1 MSRNVSVFLVL
12 AMICAGSLGV
22 TAPGAVATPSLDQ
35 VYSQLLDLKGRVLK
49 LEVENR
55 ALKTQMAA
63 MATHTHS
70 MGVKVSG
77 DGGSMTLRQLKF
89 DLDHN
94 VCMDCEWMYRV
105 GTQHT
110 HEEFTG
116 PPRL

>member
-1 MSRNVSVFLVL
+1 MSRNVTVVMLL
-12 AMICAGSLGV
+12 AILCAGSLGM
-22 TAPGAVATPSLDQ
+22 TAPGAVATPALDQ

-55 ALKTQMAA
+55 TLKTQMAA

-77 DGGSMTLRQLKF
+77 DGGSISLRQLKF

-105 GTQHT
+105 GAQHT
-110 HEEFTG
+110 HEVFTG
-116 PPRL
+116 PPKL